1 MDWEATATSHGSI
14 QTVEQVLQVDEAI
27 NFADPQRKEDLR
39 SLELADSPLNE
50 ISSRLEE
57 YHSVLKSGSSIALG
71 RGDALFSTRL
81 SKGLET
87 LFTTNEPVVVSGPQ
101 ITWTILVL
109 AAGPIYDGSANLVIG
124 DSHVHLSKI
133 DHQLIRSGRPW
144 RFLSPWPG
152 SDDCRKE
159 LEAIKKTR
167 EELSNMRDKLG
178 RGQRCPEAH
187 NLLIFNFSETVL
199 DEMSALDRE
208 LGHRHS
214 IVARLLNDQEQDMQ
228 KSEPGCVYMNTGA
241 TDHGSSLGATVPET
255 AGSAAP
261 DNGTP
266 FFAAST
272 KRGFEQAAQL
282 NPFAD
287 SQQEPPNL
295 ASASESEGVSG
306 VEPVAQEADLRRPAS
321 HTEPFIQ
328 CLSE

>member
-124 DSHVHLSKI
+124 
-133 DHQLIRSGRPW
+133 
-144 RFLSPWPG
+144 

-178 RGQRCPEAH
+178 RV
-187 NLLIFNFSETVL
+187 F

>member
-14 QTVEQVLQVDEAI
+14 QTVKQVLHVDGAI
-27 NFADPQRKEDLR
+27 NFANPQHNEELR

-50 ISSRLEE
+50 ISSKLEE
-57 YHSVLKSGSSIALG
+57 YHSVLKSGSSIALR

-101 ITWTILVL
+101 ITWTTLVL
-109 AAGPIYDGSANLVIG
+109 AAGPRYDGSANLVIG
-124 DSHVHLSKI
+124 
-133 DHQLIRSGRPW
+133 
-144 RFLSPWPG
+144 
-152 SDDCRKE
+152 SDDCQKE

-178 RGQRCPEAH
+178 R
-187 NLLIFNFSETVL
+187 VL

-208 LGHRHS
+208 LGHRHI
-214 IVARLLNDQEQDMQ
+214 IVARLLKDQGLDMQ
-228 KSEPGCVYMNTGA
+228 NSGPGCVYMNTGA
-241 TDHGSSLGATVPET
+241 TDHGSSLGVTVPE
-255 AGSAAP
+255 AVGSAAP

-282 NPFAD
+282 KPFAD

-295 ASASESEGVSG
+295 ASATESEGVSG
-306 VEPVAQEADLRRPAS
+306 VEPVAPEADLRRPAS

>member
-1 MDWEATATSHGSI
+1 MDWEATATSHGST
-14 QTVEQVLQVDEAI
+14 QTVKQVLQVDDAI
-27 NFADPQRKEDLR
+27 VFADPQRIEDLR

-57 YHSVLKSGSSIALG
+57 YHSVLNSGSSIALG

-101 ITWTILVL
+101 ITWTTLVL
-109 AAGPIYDGSANLVIG
+109 AAGPRYDGSANLVIG
-124 DSHVHLSKI
+124 DSHVHLSEI

-152 SDDCRKE
+152 SDDCQKE

-178 RGQRCPEAH
+178 R
-187 NLLIFNFSETVL
+187 ETVL

-208 LGHRHS
+208 LGHRHI
-214 IVARLLNDQEQDMQ
+214 IVARLLKDQGLDMQ
-228 KSEPGCVYMNTGA
+228 KSGPGCVYMNTGA
-241 TDHGSSLGATVPET
+241 TDHGSSLGVTVPE
-255 AGSAAP
+255 AVGSAAP

-282 NPFAD
+282 KPFAD

-306 VEPVAQEADLRRPAS
+306 VEPVAQEADLRTPAS